1 VKWAWL
7 SAGLYAG
14 QLLLLR
20 LVGATVTPPQL
31 FVIACLIGGVTGAAI
46 VASYLIVGGA
56 FPFPSWQ
63 AMPLVVSAEA
73 AGWAS
78 FFALYAALRVA
89 AVGPVSVIQELGP
102 VLATG
107 AAWVLFGERLS
118 GWQVLGFS
126 MALVGAVLVQHG
138 AVGS

>member
-1 VKWAWL
+1 MKWAWL
-7 SAGLYAG
+7 STGLYAG

-20 LVGATVTPPQL
+20 LVGGTVTAPQL

-46 VASYLIVGGA
+46 VASYLVVGGA
-56 FPFPSWQ
+56 FPFPSFQ
-63 AMPLVVSAEA
+63 ALPLVASAEVA
-73 AGWAS
+73 EWAS

-107 AAWVLFGERLS
+107 AAWVLLGEALAWQQVVGMGLCTIGLS
-118 GWQVLGFS
+118 
-126 MALVGAVLVQHG
+126 LVVSAR
-138 AVGS
+138 

>member
-1 VKWAWL
+1 MRWAWL
-7 SAGLYAG
+7 SVGLYAG

-20 LVGATVTPPQL
+20 LVGATVTPLQL
-31 FVIACLIGGVTGAAI
+31 FVVACLIGGVAGAAV

-56 FPFPSWQ
+56 FPFPSWT
-63 AMPLVVSAEA
+63 ALPIVASAEA

-89 AVGPVSVIQELGP
+89 AVGPVSVVQELGP

-107 AAWVLFGERLS
+107 AAWVMFGEAMTWQQVGGLVLS
-118 GWQVLGFS
+118 TIGLS
-126 MALVGAVLVQHG
+126 LVVNAR
-138 AVGS
+138 